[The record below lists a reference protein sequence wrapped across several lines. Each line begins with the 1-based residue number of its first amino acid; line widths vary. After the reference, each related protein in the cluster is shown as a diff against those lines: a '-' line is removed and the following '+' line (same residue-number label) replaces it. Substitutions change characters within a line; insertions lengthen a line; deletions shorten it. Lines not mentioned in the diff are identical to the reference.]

1 MNRDPRFALSQEVE
15 AKQTLLDQLRALAAD
30 DPDFFTD
37 LTEQNLPHDWKE
49 QRCFRCFAA

>member
-1 MNRDPRFALSQEVE
+1 MNTSRRHED
-15 AKQTLLDQLRALAAD
+15 KQTLLDQLRALAAD

-37 LTEQNLPHDWKE
+37 LLSKNLPHDWKE